1 MRFGS
6 DSGEKRGTTVD
17 GLGVCARRQAGGTSL
32 GPRSGHGGCVSFSH
46 AKMHAQSR
54 FLPSAHESESVRG
67 LEVQRM
73 LVKQCLCW
81 AGRLMTMLDERGPC
95 PRQKSVGHNA
105 LSSLCS
111 SIGLTWR
118 TLRPWLMGR

>member
-32 GPRSGHGGCVSFSH
+32 GPRSGHSGCVSFSH

-54 FLPSAHESESVRG
+54 FLPLAHESESVQG
-67 LEVQRM
+67 LEVQDASEA
-73 LVKQCLCW
+73 V
-81 AGRLMTMLDERGPC
+81 
-95 PRQKSVGHNA
+95 
-105 LSSLCS
+105 SLL
-111 SIGLTWR
+111 GW
-118 TLRPWLMGR
+118 TLNDDAR